1 TDGTYMLCLPY
12 RITSF
17 LKGTLVLLYHDCD
30 NIRLRLTEI
39 HLPLSLVLSPSRLE
53 VGDFFRREV
62 KGINII
68 SLLTREY

>member
-1 TDGTYMLCLPY
+1 
-12 RITSF
+12 
-17 LKGTLVLLYHDCD
+17 VLLYHDCD

-62 KGINII
+62 KIWAVGLNFATNNSVNDILIYMFAINFSI
-68 SLLTREY
+68 R